1 MCSQTVTST
10 LSILRR
16 AKLEERPRLMAEA
29 DQSLA
34 DDQLYIPI
42 ATPLRW
48 SLVAPRLLGFAENGV
63 AIHPLNRLER
73 AKN

>member
-1 MCSQTVTST
+1 
-10 LSILRR
+10 
-16 AKLEERPRLMAEA
+16 MAEA